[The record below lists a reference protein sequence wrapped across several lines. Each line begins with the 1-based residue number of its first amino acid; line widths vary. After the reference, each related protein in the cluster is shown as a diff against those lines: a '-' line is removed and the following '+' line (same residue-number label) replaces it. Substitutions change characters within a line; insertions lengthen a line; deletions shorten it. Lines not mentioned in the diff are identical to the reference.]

1 MRRKQKCLTL
11 MKRKKP
17 SHHSTSP
24 PFREEKNPTFLI
36 RNLNIFSISQMQKIV
51 LHVLFLLHNVYHF
64 LCCQNPNPKN
74 TLTNYCYTP
83 AQNLGERER
92 ERETT
97 ICPISHSLQQ
107 IRQFYTIINE
117 IILCSLL
124 KLQIHRVHFIV
135 SFPNQLALL
144 IQIFHY
150 QKCFVKVKV
159 NYTKCLHI
167 SILKTKNKKIFY
179 LYHIFKYCL

>member
-1 MRRKQKCLTL
+1 MLNIDEKKKTL
-11 MKRKKP
+11 
-17 SHHSTSP
+17 P
-24 PFREEKNPTFLI
+24 PF
-36 RNLNIFSISQMQKIV
+36 NISSFWGGKKQHFSSE
-51 LHVLFLLHNVYHF
+51 
-64 LCCQNPNPKN
+64 
-74 TLTNYCYTP
+74 TLTSSQFLKCRKSCYMFCFCYHLSFLVLLESYPQKHTNKL
-83 AQNLGERER
+83 QLYTGIEHRRER

-107 IRQFYTIINE
+107 IRQFYTMINE